1 MVGVMRAVVVNEP
14 GGPEALTVTELPD
27 PEPAEGEVVVRVT
40 AAGVN
45 RADLLQRRGF
55 YDPPP
60 GATPVLGLE
69 AAGQVAAV
77 GAGVDD
83 SWAGRPVVALLAGG
97 GYAEL
102 VAVPVGQVAPVPDG
116 LDEVA
121 AGGLMETAATV
132 WSNVF
137 MTAGLREGELLLVH
151 GGASGIGTTAIQMAR
166 AAGARVVVT
175 VGTEEK
181 AQVCRDLGAELAIV
195 YREQDFGDVLG
206 EQGLQPDV
214 ILDIMGAKYLDANVR
229 ALATNGRLVVIGM
242 QGGVKA
248 ELDLGRLLTKRA
260 SVTATSLRARPVAE
274 KSAIVADLVEHVW
287 PWVADGR
294 VRPLVHATFALDE
307 VADAHQ
313 VLEDSSHVGKVVLRP

>member
-1 MVGVMRAVVVNEP
+1 MTMRAVVVNEP

-27 PEPAEGEVVVRVT
+27 PEPAEGEMTVRVG

-69 AAGQVAAV
+69 AAGEVVSV
-77 GAGVDD
+77 GPGVDD
-83 SWAGRPVVALLAGG
+83 SWVGRRVMALLSGG

-102 VAVPVGQVAPVPDG
+102 VAVPVGQVAAVPDG

-137 MTAGLREGELLLVH
+137 KTAGLREGELLLVH

-175 VGTEEK
+175 VGTEQK

-195 YREQDFGDVLG
+195 YREQDFGDVLR
-206 EQGLQPDV
+206 EQGMKPDV

-229 ALATNGRLVVIGM
+229 ALATGGRLVIIGL

-260 SVTATSLRARPVAE
+260 SVTATSLRARPVEE
-274 KSAIVADLVEHVW
+274 KTAIVADLVEHVW
-287 PWVADGR
+287 PWVVDGR
-294 VRPLVHATFALDE
+294 VRPIVHATFTLDE